1 MALWYYGSSAG
12 QKGPVEEQEIR
23 ELIAAG
29 QVGPETMV
37 WSDGMTDWTRLD
49 QGPGL
54 LPGFASPYA
63 PPQSFAPGYYHPV
76 ASSGLATGSLVCGIV
91 AVLTC
96 PLGGIP
102 GIAAVI
108 CGHLAISRI
117 RQSPVP
123 VTGRVLAIA
132 GLVMGYLG
140 ILFTL
145 AAVVIFVIAMLGGM
159 H

>member
-1 MALWYYGSSAG
+1 MALWYSGSSVG

-23 ELIAAG
+23 ALIAAG
-29 QVGPETMV
+29 QVGPETLV
-37 WSDGMTDWTRLD
+37 WGDGMTDWTRLD
-49 QGPGL
+49 QVPEL
-54 LPGFASPYA
+54 FPGFVSPYA
-63 PPQSFAPGYYHPV
+63 APQSLAPGYYQPV
-76 ASSGLATGSLVCGIV
+76 ANSGLATASLVCGIV

-96 PLGGIP
+96 TAGGIP

-117 RQSPVP
+117 RQAPVP
-123 VTGRVLAIA
+123 VTGRGLAIA